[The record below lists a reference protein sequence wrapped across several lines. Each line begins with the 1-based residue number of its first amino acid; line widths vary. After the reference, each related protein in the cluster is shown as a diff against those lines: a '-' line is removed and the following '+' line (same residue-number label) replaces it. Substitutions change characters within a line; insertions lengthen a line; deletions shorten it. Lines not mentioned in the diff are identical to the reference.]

1 MQTSHAMDDSARQFN
16 EFGWM
21 TIEGNPIT
29 KVGVFPYLGSQIGD
43 ADKTRIFMVYRPE
56 EELNN
61 AETIESFKLTP
72 FINEHPQKLLG
83 NVGSLV
89 KTDDKRIEGVFGE
102 KVYFEYP
109 MLRANLRVYS
119 ADALDSIDLG
129 KEELSAGYNC
139 QWIKQGGVWVDP
151 QTGES
156 HPYQYVQRRIRGNHG
171 ALVVDGRSGPE
182 ISVMDH
188 MTFKLD
194 NEEQQMDLAE
204 LVKAVA
210 ALTEAQSTFH
220 GAMDAKISAIDAK
233 VAAMDSDD
241 DKKDGDGKKKD
252 DAMDEEDDKKDDE
265 KVDDTKAA
273 LDAALQRIAILEAR
287 PAAMDSGAI
296 IADIA
301 RKTDLANRL
310 SQHLGSFAC
319 DSMTF
324 EQVAEYGAEKLGLP
338 KDNAAIRVESY
349 LMAKP
354 APAAYAL
361 DSATVAKSTGAA
373 FLAEA
378 FSK

>member
-61 AETIESFKLTP
+61 PETIESFKLTP

-119 ADALDSIDLG
+119 ADALDSIELG

-139 QWIKQGGVWVDP
+139 RWVKESGVWVDP
-151 QTGES
+151 KTGES
-156 HPYQYVQRRIRGNHG
+156 HPYQYVQRGIRGNHG

-194 NEEQQMDLAE
+194 SKEQQMELAE
-204 LVKAVA
+204 LVQSVA
-210 ALTEAQSTFH
+210 ALTAQMTTFQ
-220 GAMDAKISAIDAK
+220 GAMDAKITAIDAK
-233 VAAMDSDD
+233 VSAMDSDD
-241 DKKDGDGKKKD
+241 KDDDGKKKD
-252 DAMDEEDDKKDDE
+252 DAMDEEDDKKDD
-265 KVDDTKAA
+265 DTKAA
-273 LDAALQRIAILEAR
+273 LDAAMARIAALEAR

-296 IADIA
+296 MADIA

-324 EQVAEYGAEKLGLP
+324 DQVAEYGAEKLGLP

-349 LMAKP
+349 LAAKP
-354 APAAYAL
+354 APTAYSM
-361 DSATVAKSTGAA
+361 DTATVAKSTGAA
-373 FLAEA
+373 HLAA
-378 FSK
+378 AYN

>member
-1 MQTSHAMDDSARQFN
+1 MLNSHAMDDSARQFN

-56 EELNN
+56 AELNN

-119 ADALDSIDLG
+119 ADALDSIELG

-139 QWIKQGGVWVDP
+139 QWIKESGVWVDP
-151 QTGES
+151 KTGES

-194 NEEQQMDLAE
+194 SKEQQMELAE
-204 LVKAVA
+204 LVQSVA
-210 ALTEAQSTFH
+210 ALTAQMTTFQ
-220 GAMDAKISAIDAK
+220 GAMDAKITAIDAK
-233 VAAMDSDD
+233 VSAMDSDD
-241 DKKDGDGKKKD
+241 KDEDGKKKD
-252 DAMDEEDDKKDDE
+252 DAMDEEDDKKDD
-265 KVDDTKAA
+265 KKDDDTKAA
-273 LDAALQRIAILEAR
+273 LDAALKRIAVLEAR

-296 IADIA
+296 MADIA
-301 RKTDLANRL
+301 RKNALAAGL
-310 SQHLGSFAC
+310 SQHIGSFAC

-324 EQVAEYGAEKLGLP
+324 DQVAEYGAEKLGLP

-349 LMAKP
+349 LAAKP
-354 APAAYAL
+354 APSAYGAGMDAAN
-361 DSATVAKSTGAA
+361 KSTGAA
-373 FLAEA
+373 FLAA
-378 FSK
+378 ALN